1 VTDSIGLLDALAAQ
15 PEQFSAAHELATTID
30 LAGVPSGEQVASV
43 VLVGMGDAGIAA
55 DVVRAVA
62 ASELCVPVLVHKGYA
77 APAFVGP
84 RTLVIALS
92 YSGETEETVSA
103 ANAALDAGAT
113 VVAVT
118 SGGALRDVV
127 VGRGGVHIP
136 CAPSPTDR
144 TTLMALV
151 PAALIVLHRTG
162 LYAGA
167 RDALL
172 AAEAQ
177 LAKRR
182 DLCVDAVAGTVNP
195 ARELARKIDRTFP
208 LIYGGGELG
217 AAAAYCWKCAF
228 TESAKGPAFW
238 NTYPELD
245 HNEIV
250 GWGQHGDITRQLITI
265 IELRHTDEFPRVAE
279 RFAATREIV
288 REAVHQVLEVRA
300 EGDGALAQVLDLIAL
315 GEWVSCYVALQNDV
329 DPGPIP
335 AISDL
340 KRVLSN
346 DRG

>member
-1 VTDSIGLLDALAAQ
+1 MTDSIGLLDALAAQ
-15 PEQFSAAHELATTID
+15 PEQFAAAHGLAAAAELS
-30 LAGVPSGEQVASV
+30 GVLTLNQIANI
-43 VLVGMGDAGIAA
+43 VLVGMGDAGIVG
-55 DVVRAVA
+55 DVVHAVA
-62 ASELCVPVLVHKGYA
+62 TSELCIPVAVHKGYGC
-77 APAFVGP
+77 PAFVGP
-84 RTLVIALS
+84 RTLVFALS
-92 YSGETEETVSA
+92 YSGETEETMSA
-103 ANAALDAGAT
+103 ASAALDAGAT

-144 TTLMALV
+144 TTLMALM
-151 PAALIVLHRTG
+151 PAVFVVLHRIG

-172 AAEAQ
+172 VAEAQ

-217 AAAAYCWKCAF
+217 AAAAYRWKCAF

-238 NTYPELD
+238 NAYPELD

-265 IELRHTDEFPRVAE
+265 IELRHSDEFPRIAE
-279 RFAATREIV
+279 RFSATREIV

-300 EGDGALAQVLDLIAL
+300 EGDGSLAQVLDLIAM

-335 AISDL
+335 AIADL
-340 KRVLSN
+340 KRALAN
-346 DRG
+346 DER